1 MPSRCKVFGCLRLN
15 PLNGYVQAEALKADA
30 ANADEIRE
38 IVQKVVN
45 RFGNLD
51 ILVNNAAI
59 YPTGLLQDTSDE
71 EFEQTVNVNIRAV
84 FLAVRE
90 AAKGV

>member
-1 MPSRCKVFGCLRLN
+1 MFGCLRLN